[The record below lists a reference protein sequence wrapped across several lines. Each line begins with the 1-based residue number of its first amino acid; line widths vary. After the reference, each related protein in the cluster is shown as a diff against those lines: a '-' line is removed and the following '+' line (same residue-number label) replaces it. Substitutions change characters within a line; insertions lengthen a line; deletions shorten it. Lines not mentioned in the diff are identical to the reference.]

1 MLTSWESVVVELT
14 GKRSGHGVEFTMHDD
29 QGQIG
34 EMWWTYSD
42 NIIKQ
47 RSS

>member
-1 MLTSWESVVVELT
+1 MIAEQFVEEI
-14 GKRSGHGVEFTMHDD
+14 HCVEFTMHDD
-29 QGQIG
+29 QEQIG